1 MFLSII
7 FKFHLKHL
15 PIFCHVNVLV
25 GTPVFHFYTVVISCC
40 CFKEIHVINYDNS
53 VKTCCTLSGRV
64 VNSRRSTSYMVCTHE
79 RVPLFNA

>member
-25 GTPVFHFYTVVISCC
+25 GPTVFHFYTVVISGF
-40 CFKEIHVINYDNS
+40 CFKEIHIVDLHRFLTNRPKLDVRLREGYCIRAL
-53 VKTCCTLSGRV
+53 LSR
-64 VNSRRSTSYMVCTHE
+64 M
-79 RVPLFNA
+79 

>member
-25 GTPVFHFYTVVISCC
+25 GPTVFHFYTVVISGF
-40 CFKEIHVINYDNS
+40 CFKEIHIVD
-53 VKTCCTLSGRV
+53 L
-64 VNSRRSTSYMVCTHE
+64 H
-79 RVPLFNA
+79 PLPDKSAKA